1 MRPGEDVMQAIRIHT
16 HGDPGVLRLEEVPL
30 PVPAENQVRVK
41 IEAAGVNF
49 ADIYNR
55 TGQYPVQL
63 PTILGSEAAGVVDMV
78 GPGVSDLQPGDRVA
92 YAQEPGA
99 YAQYAVVPAWKVVKL
114 PAALDTRTA
123 AAAMLQGLTAHYL
136 THSTYPLQSGQ
147 TALVHAAAG
156 GVGHLLVQ
164 MAKRR
169 GARIIGTVSTEEK
182 AQLARSLGAD
192 EVILYTRDDFEAE
205 TRRLTGGKGV
215 DVVYDSVGKTTFEKG
230 LGCLRTRGYMVL
242 FGQSSGAVPPLDPQV
257 LNARG
262 SLFLTRPTLAHYI
275 ATRDELLQRTGDLF
289 RWITSGELHVRI
301 DRTFPLAEAAEA
313 HRYLEG
319 RQTHGKV
326 LLVP

>member
-1 MRPGEDVMQAIRIHT
+1 MQAIRIHT
-16 HGDPGVLRLEEVPL
+16 FGDPGVLRLEDVPL
-30 PVPAENQVRVK
+30 PAPAENQARVK

-55 TGQYPVQL
+55 IGQYPVQL
-63 PTILGSEAAGVVDMV
+63 PAILGSEAAGIVDMV
-78 GPGVSDLQPGDRVA
+78 GPGFSDLQPGDRVA
-92 YAQEPGA
+92 YVGEPGA
-99 YAQYAVVPAWKVVKL
+99 YAQYAVVPAWKLVRL
-114 PAALDTRTA
+114 PDELDTRTA

-136 THSTYPLQSGQ
+136 TQSTYPLQSGQ

-156 GVGHLLVQ
+156 GVGQLLVQ

-169 GARIIGTVSTEEK
+169 GARVIGTVSTDEK
-182 AQLARSLGAD
+182 AQLAQSLGAD
-192 EVILYTRDDFEAE
+192 EVILNTRDDFEAE

-230 LGCLRTRGYMVL
+230 LSCLRTRGYMVL

-257 LNARG
+257 LNAKG
-262 SLFLTRPTLAHYI
+262 SLFLTRPTLAHYL
-275 ATRDELLQRTGDLF
+275 ANRDELLQRTGDLF
-289 RWITSGELHVRI
+289 RWITGGELQVRI
-301 DRTFPLAEAAEA
+301 DRTFPLAAAAEA

-326 LLVP
+326 LLLP

>member
-1 MRPGEDVMQAIRIHT
+1 MRPEEDFMQAIRIHAFGGPDVMT
-16 HGDPGVLRLEEVPL
+16 LEDVPL
-30 PVPAENQVRVK
+30 PVPPENQVRVQ

-49 ADIYNR
+49 TDVYNR
-55 TGQYPVQL
+55 TGQYSIQL
-63 PTILGSEAAGVVDMV
+63 PAILGSEAAGVVEMV
-78 GPGVSDLQPGDRVA
+78 GPGVSDLRPGERVA
-92 YAQEPGA
+92 YVGEPGA
-99 YAQYAVVPAWKVVKL
+99 YAQYAVVPTWRVVKL
-114 PAALDTRTA
+114 PDALDTRTA
-123 AAAMLQGLTAHYL
+123 AAVMLQGLTAHYL
-136 THSTYPLQSGQ
+136 SHSTYPLQPGQ

-156 GVGHLLVQ
+156 GVGQLLVQ

-169 GARIIGTVSTEEK
+169 GARVIGTVSTEDK

-205 TRRLTGGKGV
+205 TRRLTGGRGV

-230 LGCLRTRGYMVL
+230 LGCVRTRGYMVL

-275 ATRDELLQRTGDLF
+275 ATRDELVQRSGDLF
-289 RWITSGELHVRI
+289 RWIAIGELHVRI
-301 DRTFPLAEAAEA
+301 DRTFPLAGAAEA
-313 HRYLEG
+313 HRYLES

-326 LLVP
+326 LLLP